1 MDANLRAYAWT
12 HFVAAGLARNNSHTS
27 AAKEADLALTEF
39 DKRDFT
45 DPADARA
52 EEEREARTRDLEGQ
66 LEVVNKA
73 RQFDQVNELTGVLA
87 LPGETV
93 VEVVERLV
101 KAFDDK

>member
-27 AAKEADLALTEF
+27 AAKEADLALSEF

-93 VEVVERLV
+93 VEVVERLI
-101 KAFDDK
+101 KANDDK